1 MNANLEYLH
10 KYIALR
16 KKLTGSEELH
26 MYDLYTPIISDAD
39 KEIPYEKAKEIII
52 EALQPLGEDYIKV
65 LTEGFNN
72 RWIDVYENEGKRGG
86 AYSAGGDPHPY
97 VLLNQK
103 DTLDSMFT
111 LSLIHI

>member
-1 MNANLEYLH
+1 
-10 KYIALR
+10 
-16 KKLTGSEELH
+16 

-72 RWIDVYENEGKRGG
+72 R
-86 AYSAGGDPHPY
+86 
-97 VLLNQK
+97 
-103 DTLDSMFT
+103 
-111 LSLIHI
+111 